1 MELRFGDIQWM
12 TPATQMGIDAVYE
25 YLRVRGVT
33 VEDIEARGVSIGM
46 AHDLGLIHDER
57 MCVVFPHHNAQGEV
71 IDWWS
76 ARLVATTPAAPRG
89 FAGLVP
95 QKRIKMFCP
104 PKEPPAAYLDPTL
117 DWTQIEEGSTI
128 YIHESVIKA
137 INGAK
142 CGFYSIGLNGVWG
155 WGSKKHDI
163 ALLSQIKDLPWR
175 AKKLQCVVVFDSN
188 AATNDDVALAIR
200 KFAERMR
207 LICGVEVR
215 HHLLPR
221 GPEGQEWGFDD
232 FCHHHGYEYATE
244 WLANLEE
251 AEPVNLS
258 EFEMLRLQ
266 LNQEVVIV
274 RSIKRVVEQ
283 QTGTMMGK
291 GEFTDMNYAHYMAWM
306 ERGEAEVQVNVPKL
320 WLNWPGRRSVER
332 MEYTPGGEL
341 LVDGEYL
348 NLWRGMGVEPARG
361 DVSKWLELLERSVPD
376 TELRKWVLQWF
387 AYPLQN
393 LGAKLNTYIHMYGPP
408 GGGKGALL
416 APLLGIYGD
425 NGIQLGRERIA
436 SDFNEVYATKQFIN
450 LDELHVGKN
459 KDALDIGNKIKML
472 VTSEKLTVNGK
483 GKGEYQVTNHVN
495 MVTTS
500 NYLDA
505 LKLDEGDRRCLVLRV
520 GTPDTVIKDAAY
532 WVPYFKWAKSVE
544 GQAALYGYLLE
555 VDLTG
560 FEPQG
565 WAPMTEEKE
574 YVTDATRSPM
584 EQWVHSLAEDPD
596 SVLGRL
602 LVGRRVFEASQ
613 LAQAYASADG
623 TGGTQATPYMI
634 KQMGQLLRMQGW
646 TNRQVKVAGRN
657 IRLWAIDHT
666 YDNLP
671 SPEWAKNYSTKGG
684 KL

>member
-76 ARLVATTPAAPRG
+76 ARLVAATPAAPRG

-117 DWTQIEEGSTI
+117 DWTNIEEGSVI

-163 ALLSQIKDLPWR
+163 ALLSQIKDLPWK
-175 AKKLQCVVVFDSN
+175 AKKLRCVVVFDSN

-207 LICGVEVR
+207 LICGVEVL

-221 GPEGQEWGFDD
+221 GPEDQEWGFDD
-232 FCHHHGYEYATE
+232 FCAHHGYDYATT

-266 LNQEVVIV
+266 LNQEVCIV

-283 QTGTMMGK
+283 ATGTMMGK

-306 ERGEAEVQVNVPKL
+306 ERGEAEVQVNVPKQ
-320 WLNWPGRRSVER
+320 WLNWPCRRSVER

-341 LVDGEYL
+341 IVDGEYL
-348 NLWRGMGVEPARG
+348 NLWRGMGVDPVEG
-361 DVSKWLELLERSVPD
+361 DVGKWLELLERSVPD
-376 TELRKWVLQWF
+376 EKLRKWVIQWF

-393 LGAKLNTYIHMYGPP
+393 LGAKLTTFIHMHGPQ
-408 GGGKGALL
+408 GGGKNALL
-416 APLLGIYGD
+416 TPILGIYGD

-450 LDELHVGKN
+450 LDELHSGKA
-459 KDALDIGNKIKML
+459 KDAVDIANKIKTL
-472 VTSEKLTVNGK
+472 VTAPKLVVNGK
-483 GKGEYQVTNHVN
+483 GKGEYSVGNHVN
-495 MVTTS
+495 LVTTS
-500 NYLDA
+500 NYADGI
-505 LKLDEGDRRCLVLRV
+505 KLDDGDRRCLVLRV
-520 GTPDTVIKDAAY
+520 GEPHNVIKDAEY
-532 WVPYFKWAKSVE
+532 WVSYFKWANSEE
-544 GQAALYGYLLE
+544 GQAALYSYLLG
-555 VDLTG
+555 VDLAG
-560 FEPQG
+560 FNAQG
-565 WAPMTEEKE
+565 WAPHTEEKE

-584 EQWVHSLAEDPD
+584 EKWVRDLYLDPTQ
-596 SVLGRL
+596 VLPPQMKTAT
-602 LVGRRVFEASQ
+602 VVTVEQ
-613 LAQAYASADG
+613 LAHAYVMGDG
-623 TGGTQATPYMI
+623 QERVTPSM
-634 KQMGQLLRMQGW
+634 KNKMGQLMRAQGFGM
-646 TNRQVKVAGRN
+646 RQVKVDGTPKN
-657 IRLWAIDHT
+657 LWLLVGKIDEWTSIRLAEEYRRT
-666 YDNLP
+666 YQR
-671 SPEWAKNYSTKGG
+671 SKV
-684 KL
+684 